1 MKKAVFFIL
10 FIFLFGCFSAS
21 AEKDDFDW
29 IVEEGAFDLPPDP
42 RHQARMLMRNMSDEE
57 KIGQLLM
64 VSAEDLTGEKRSER
78 IENTDVFLNFPVG
91 GIILYGQNIA
101 SENQLKALT
110 DDIYTHS
117 RSAGIFTPFVA
128 VDEEGGSV
136 IRIANKLGLESA
148 PSAEIIGAGGDA
160 HTAYNAG
167 RMIGSYLSSFG
178 INLDLAPVADVL
190 ITDSPELDGRTY
202 GSDPQLVSSMALEM
216 AKGLGD
222 EHILSCYK
230 HFPGHGTITKN
241 THNVPTGHDR
251 TLEEMEKAE
260 LIPFQ
265 QAILADAD
273 MIMTSHLK
281 ARALDGE
288 HPCSLS
294 PILVNGLLRSQ
305 MGYDGVVICDAL
317 RMDAI
322 REEYSV
328 EDAVILALHA
338 GTDILLVPGNG
349 REAYR
354 SIEKALETGELTWE
368 RIDLSVERILALKI
382 KRELI
387 Q

>member
-1 MKKAVFFIL
+1 
-10 FIFLFGCFSAS
+10 
-21 AEKDDFDW
+21 
-29 IVEEGAFDLPPDP
+29 
-42 RHQARMLMRNMSDEE
+42 
-57 KIGQLLM
+57 M
-64 VSAEDLTGEKRSER
+64 V
-78 IENTDVFLNFPVG
+78 
-91 GIILYGQNIA
+91 LY
-101 SENQLKALT
+101 T
-110 DDIYTHS
+110 
-117 RSAGIFTPFVA
+117 
-128 VDEEGGSV
+128 
-136 IRIANKLGLESA
+136 
-148 PSAEIIGAGGDA
+148 
-160 HTAYNAG
+160 
-167 RMIGSYLSSFG
+167 
-178 INLDLAPVADVL
+178 
-190 ITDSPELDGRTY
+190 
-202 GSDPQLVSSMALEM
+202 
-216 AKGLGD
+216 
-222 EHILSCYK
+222 
-230 HFPGHGTITKN
+230 
-241 THNVPTGHDR
+241 

-354 SIEKALETGELTWE
+354 SIEKALETGELSE
-368 RIDLSVERILALKI
+368 
-382 KRELI
+382 KRWRLYQRLYDENYKANRMKAGYRK
-387 Q
+387 